1 MYVYVNFATNLEVAL
16 SKISKKD
23 EDTFMFLSDLAKR
36 LNSNTERMYAI
47 GKISGRIDALYDLG
61 IINSDD
67 RYALNR
73 EFTNGVII

>member
-1 MYVYVNFATNLEVAL
+1 MVYVSLATNLEIAL

-23 EDTFMFLSDLAKR
+23 EDALVFLGDLAKR
-36 LNSNTERMYAI
+36 LNSDTERMYAI
-47 GKISGRIDALYDLG
+47 GKISGRLDTLYDLG

-67 RYALNR
+67 KYALNR

>member
-1 MYVYVNFATNLEVAL
+1 MYVSLATNLEIAL

-23 EDTFMFLSDLAKR
+23 EDALVFLGDLAKR
-36 LNSNTERMYAI
+36 LNSDTERMYAI
-47 GKISGRIDALYDLG
+47 GKISGRLDTLYDLG

-67 RYALNR
+67 KYALNR

>member
-1 MYVYVNFATNLEVAL
+1 MYVSLATNLEVAL

-36 LNSNTERMYAI
+36 VHSDTERMYAI
-47 GKISGRIDALYDLG
+47 GKISGRLDTLYDLG

-67 RYALNR
+67 KYALNM